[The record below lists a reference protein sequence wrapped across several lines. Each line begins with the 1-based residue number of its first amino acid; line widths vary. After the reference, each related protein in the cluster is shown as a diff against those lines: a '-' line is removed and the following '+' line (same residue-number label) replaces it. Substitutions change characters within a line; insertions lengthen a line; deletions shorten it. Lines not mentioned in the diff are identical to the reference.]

1 MVIAGHQNSRNPN
14 LQVAFAHAWYVCSQH
29 SIGRPLRMNGTH
41 RTQSDNSR
49 VRKGSWILKNGDK
62 VWKYDKKSLFIFFFE
77 RCSKCFIS
85 GIFFVLVKSYAISPV
100 LLQRIMKKLCSCV
113 FLKVSIDHLC
123 GNLESGKR
131 NCCFWKKSRK
141 FSSKNLNEPFN
152 SRFDLLSRRSCRHSP
167 TFGK

>member
-1 MVIAGHQNSRNPN
+1 MERIERNLITPGF
-14 LQVAFAHAWYVCSQH
+14 V
-29 SIGRPLRMNGTH
+29 
-41 RTQSDNSR
+41 
-49 VRKGSWILKNGDK
+49 KGLEFLKMEIKSGNMI
-62 VWKYDKKSLFIFFFE
+62 KSLYFFFFE

-131 NCCFWKKSRK
+131 NCCF
-141 FSSKNLNEPFN
+141 
-152 SRFDLLSRRSCRHSP
+152 
-167 TFGK
+167 